1 MTTVNN
7 YNHCWQNCKECLE
20 EQTNENFIPG
30 EKSYF
35 NFFKFLS
42 EVSFAISEK
51 LPPRLSKLQ
60 STYLF
65 KVLRESIYFLKLNMA
80 STFFGLWEEN
90 MGSLSQRVFFR
101 VQPTKIRASTGIF
114 RWQKI
119 SLSKKIFFLVDFL
132 EFQWFL
138 YLFAKLFSLVFQTTD
153 QRRERKK
160 LGNLTWK
167 ICFFNQFWTLR
178 RKNLDFQ
185 WNCKAWFSKP

>member
-1 MTTVNN
+1 MGPKEHFQSNVFEASFKHFIFFRSVSENSVTTVNN
-7 YNHCWQNCKECLE
+7 YNHFWQNCKECLE

-80 STFFGLWEEN
+80 STFFGLWEEK

-101 VQPTKIRASTGIF
+101 VPPTKIRASTGIF

-119 SLSKKIFFLVDFL
+119 SLSKKFSFSGRFFGVSVI
-132 EFQWFL
+132 
-138 YLFAKLFSLVFQTTD
+138 SLSF
-153 QRRERKK
+153 
-160 LGNLTWK
+160 
-167 ICFFNQFWTLR
+167 
-178 RKNLDFQ
+178 
-185 WNCKAWFSKP
+185 CKVV